1 MNMNENLAIFFAI
14 VISLL
19 IVIIIVIVVVAW
31 IIFLRKKMIKWGLKA
46 NSYMRDRGDDN
57 DEE

>member
-1 MNMNENLAIFFAI
+1 MNENLAIFFAI

-19 IVIIIVIVVVAW
+19 IVIIVVGIVVAW

-46 NSYMRDRGDDN
+46 NSYIRDRGDDN